1 MQRITCRYENIY
13 QGGPVTNTRRSKY
26 AYVPCLIKRERH
38 QMFKLRL
45 SHKKNSDSH
54 KPQRQYVPDQE
65 QKDPKQ
71 LNLDIYWKLRAMRL
85 NFRINFFN
93 DHDVESFNL

>member
-45 SHKKNSDSH
+45 SHTKNSDSH

>member
-1 MQRITCRYENIY
+1 MQRVTCRYENIY

-45 SHKKNSDSH
+45 SHTKNSDSH
-54 KPQRQYVPDQE
+54 KPQRQYVPEQE

-71 LNLDIYWKLRAMRL
+71 LNLGI
-85 NFRINFFN
+85 
-93 DHDVESFNL
+93 

>member
-1 MQRITCRYENIY
+1 
-13 QGGPVTNTRRSKY
+13 
-26 AYVPCLIKRERH
+26 
-38 QMFKLRL
+38 MFKLRL
-45 SHKKNSDSH
+45 SHTKNSDSH

-85 NFRINFFN
+85 NFRIKFFN